1 MPDVAG
7 VTSSAADKA
16 GGIFSKIV
24 DLMASTHIPQQLEDV
39 DIGGLFTN
47 PWFLVPFVT
56 FIGWNVYKQA
66 FKEIILVL
74 IIIGVWYVSGTH
86 YMQTLIVNGEL
97 QIGKILPVMFGGAAL
112 LGIVIY
118 MYFGRS

>member
-7 VTSSAADKA
+7 VASNTAEKA
-16 GGIFSKIV
+16 GGFFGKIV
-24 DLMASTHIPQQLEDV
+24 DLMKSTNIPQQIQDV
-39 DIGGLFTN
+39 DAGGLFTN
-47 PWFLVPFVT
+47 PWFMVPLVA
-56 FIGWNVYKQA
+56 FIGWNIYKQA
-66 FKEIILVL
+66 FKEIVVVIV
-74 IIIGVWYVSGTH
+74 IIGLWYVSGTH

>member
-1 MPDVAG
+1 MPDVAEATG
-7 VTSSAADKA
+7 SAADKA
-16 GGIFSKIV
+16 GGIFHKIV
-24 DLMASTHIPQQLEDV
+24 DLMASTHLPQQLEDV
-39 DIGGLFTN
+39 DAGGLFTN
-47 PWFLVPFVT
+47 PWFLVPFVA
-56 FIGWNVYKQA
+56 FVGWNVYKQA

-74 IIIGVWYVSGTH
+74 IIIGVWYASGTH

-112 LGIVIY
+112 LGFVIY

>member
-7 VTSSAADKA
+7 VASNTAEKA
-16 GGIFSKIV
+16 GGFFGKIV
-24 DLMASTHIPQQLEDV
+24 DLMVP
-39 DIGGLFTN
+39 
-47 PWFLVPFVT
+47 LVA
-56 FIGWNVYKQA
+56 FIGWNIYKQA
-66 FKEIILVL
+66 FKEIVVVIV
-74 IIIGVWYVSGTH
+74 IIGLWYVSGTH